1 MFTKVYNI
9 SDDKEVTLTAYIP
22 DISEEMQ
29 NMKVKPAVLI
39 LPGGAYKFC
48 SDREAEPIALTYL
61 AKGFNAFILR
71 YSLNEKASFPT
82 PLDDAKKALGFIRS
96 NADIFFTDPQKI
108 AVIGFSAGGHLA
120 AALSSMSEEKP
131 NACILGYP
139 CILDSTS
146 PILAK
151 PVESVDKYVTRQT
164 PPSFIFA
171 ASNDGCV
178 PIINSL
184 KYAEALDKNNVS
196 FEMHIY
202 SEGDHGFSLGTDVV
216 CSSEEG
222 QKICRANSYWLDR
235 SAEWL
240 KKLFFNREY

>member
-1 MFTKVYNI
+1 
-9 SDDKEVTLTAYIP
+9 
-22 DISEEMQ
+22 
-29 NMKVKPAVLI
+29 
-39 LPGGAYKFC
+39 
-48 SDREAEPIALTYL
+48 
-61 AKGFNAFILR
+61 
-71 YSLNEKASFPT
+71 
-82 PLDDAKKALGFIRS
+82 
-96 NADIFFTDPQKI
+96 
-108 AVIGFSAGGHLA
+108 
-120 AALSSMSEEKP
+120 MSEEKP

-196 FEMHIY
+196 FEMHIF
-202 SEGDHGFSLGTDVV
+202 SDGDHGFSLGTDVV

-222 QKICRANSYWLDR
+222 QKICRANSYWLER

>member
-9 SDDKEVTLTAYIP
+9 SDDADVTLTAYIP
-22 DISEEMQ
+22 DISEEMK
-29 NMKVKPAVLI
+29 NMKVKPAILI
-39 LPGGAYKFC
+39 LPGGAYKYC
-48 SDREAEPIALTYL
+48 SDREAEPIALAYL

-71 YSLNEKASFPT
+71 YSLNERAAFPT
-82 PLDDAKKALGFIRS
+82 PLNDARNALLFIRS
-96 NADIFFTDPQKI
+96 NAKRFFTDPDKI

-120 AALSSMSEEKP
+120 AALSAMSEEKP

-164 PPSFIFA
+164 PPTFIFA

-184 KYAEALDKNNVS
+184 KYAEALDKNNVG
-196 FEMHIY
+196 FEIHIF

-216 CSSEEG
+216 CSTEKA
-222 QKICRANSYWLDR
+222 QKTCMPSSYWLER

-240 KKLFFNREY
+240 KKLFS

>member
-1 MFTKVYNI
+1 
-9 SDDKEVTLTAYIP
+9 
-22 DISEEMQ
+22 MQ

-48 SDREAEPIALTYL
+48 SDREAEPIALAYI

-71 YSLNEKASFPT
+71 YSLNEKAAFPT
-82 PLDDAKKALGFIRS
+82 PLDDAKKALSFIRS

-196 FEMHIY
+196 FEMHILY
-202 SEGDHGFSLGTDVV
+202 
-216 CSSEEG
+216 
-222 QKICRANSYWLDR
+222 N
-235 SAEWL
+235 
-240 KKLFFNREY
+240 